1 MTWQQRQELLGVA
14 VTAPQDPLQQL
25 SIDPREERRRGVRGG
40 AQGQRVVDPQE
51 DPPPQQSRLP
61 VRGGAGMGG
70 MLEERG
76 TKGAEE
82 VRALEQKQ
90 RAKRGT
96 WVGSQGQETLQEGR
110 QVIAPAEGGEGKRG
124 QGEGT

>member
-1 MTWQQRQELLGVA
+1 
-14 VTAPQDPLQQL
+14 
-25 SIDPREERRRGVRGG
+25 
-40 AQGQRVVDPQE
+40 
-51 DPPPQQSRLP
+51 
-61 VRGGAGMGG
+61 MGG

-96 WVGSQGQETLQEGR
+96 WVWRQGQETLQEGR